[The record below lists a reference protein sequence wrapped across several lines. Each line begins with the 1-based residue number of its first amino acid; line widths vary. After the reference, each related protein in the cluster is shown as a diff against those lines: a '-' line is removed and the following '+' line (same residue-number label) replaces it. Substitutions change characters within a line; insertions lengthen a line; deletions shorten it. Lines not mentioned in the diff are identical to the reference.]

1 MEFINVLVVKTNYIS
16 RKQFERILFQLFL
29 DSSSSKF
36 DSHCG
41 WPAFSSSLGT
51 SVRRQIDTDGYREEI
66 LCANC
71 DGHLGLL
78 KNIS

>member
-1 MEFINVLVVKTNYIS
+1 MNTIFFI
-16 RKQFERILFQLFL
+16 

-51 SVRRQIDTDGYREEI
+51 SVRRQKDVDGYREEI

-71 DGHLGLL
+71 DGHLGLF
-78 KNIS
+78 NISILQFYVLYKSM